1 LRLSWCVSATKG
13 ARLVGQARRYGPG
26 NAILLNKFLNEH
38 RKGGGNAKRYRPDRT
53 TETTSC
59 ANPKNACTTSV
70 HEIDAGTD
78 RPQCQISDRI
88 LCDNSALH
96 SGGGH
101 YCRIANWG
109 RQSKMAYPVD
119 RYLLIASTV
128 CFLAAV
134 VHTLVEL
141 RAGVFRPMRFNF
153 FAIGLGFIFQ
163 TAFLW
168 IRGQELGRC
177 PITNLFEVFVFL
189 AWSVALVYML
199 VGPAYRLSLMGAF
212 TAPLVLLLQGF
223 ALIAPI
229 DTRHPVAVP
238 ANSWLE
244 FHASMSLVA
253 YGAFALACI
262 AGVMYLLQERQLKT
276 HQLHSIFY
284 HLPPLT
290 NLFAVITR
298 LLWWGFALYT
308 VGIVSGFFTG
318 HPLPRIQVM
327 AAIALWLLYAAILQ
341 ARHLQWL
348 APRRV
353 AALCIIG
360 FSAALALL
368 WGITFTAELHHV
380 P

>member
-1 LRLSWCVSATKG
+1 
-13 ARLVGQARRYGPG
+13 
-26 NAILLNKFLNEH
+26 
-38 RKGGGNAKRYRPDRT
+38 
-53 TETTSC
+53 
-59 ANPKNACTTSV
+59 
-70 HEIDAGTD
+70 
-78 RPQCQISDRI
+78 
-88 LCDNSALH
+88 
-96 SGGGH
+96 
-101 YCRIANWG
+101 
-109 RQSKMAYPVD
+109 MD
-119 RYLLIASTV
+119 RYFLIASTF

-134 VHTLVEL
+134 VHTVIEL
-141 RAGVFRPMRFNF
+141 RANLFRPLRFNF
-153 FAIGLGFIFQ
+153 IAIGLGFVFQ

-168 IRGQELGRC
+168 IRGHELGRC
-177 PITNLFEVFVFL
+177 PITNLFEVFAFL

-212 TAPLVLLLQGF
+212 TAPVVLLLQGF

-229 DTRHPVAVP
+229 DTRHSPSVPV
-238 ANSWLE
+238 NSWLE

-253 YGAFALACI
+253 YGVFALACI

-276 HQLHSIFY
+276 HHLHSIFY

-318 HPLPRIQVM
+318 HPLPRIQVA

-341 ARHLQWL
+341 ARHLKWL
-348 APRRV
+348 APKRV
-353 AALCIIG
+353 AALCIVG

-368 WGITFTAELHHV
+368 WGITFTAELHRV

>member
-1 LRLSWCVSATKG
+1 M
-13 ARLVGQARRYGPG
+13 
-26 NAILLNKFLNEH
+26 E
-38 RKGGGNAKRYRPDRT
+38 
-53 TETTSC
+53 
-59 ANPKNACTTSV
+59 
-70 HEIDAGTD
+70 
-78 RPQCQISDRI
+78 
-88 LCDNSALH
+88 
-96 SGGGH
+96 
-101 YCRIANWG
+101 
-109 RQSKMAYPVD
+109 

-134 VHTLVEL
+134 VHTAIEL
-141 RAGVFRPMRFNF
+141 RANLFRPMRFNF
-153 FAIGLGFIFQ
+153 LAIGLGFVFQ

-189 AWSVALVYML
+189 AWSVALVYLL
-199 VGPAYRLSLMGAF
+199 VGPTYRLSLMGAF

-229 DTRHPVAVP
+229 DSRHSITGP

-253 YGAFALACI
+253 YGVFALACI
-262 AGVMYLLQERQLKT
+262 SGVMYLLQERQLKT
-276 HQLHSIFY
+276 HHLHSIFY

-318 HPLPRIQVM
+318 HPLPRTQVA
-327 AAIALWLLYAAILQ
+327 AAIALWFLYAAILQ
-341 ARHLQWL
+341 ARHLKWL
-348 APRRV
+348 APKRV
-353 AALCIIG
+353 AVLCILG
-360 FSAALALL
+360 FSAALMLL
-368 WGITFTAELHHV
+368 WGITFTAELHRV

>member
-1 LRLSWCVSATKG
+1 
-13 ARLVGQARRYGPG
+13 
-26 NAILLNKFLNEH
+26 
-38 RKGGGNAKRYRPDRT
+38 
-53 TETTSC
+53 
-59 ANPKNACTTSV
+59 
-70 HEIDAGTD
+70 
-78 RPQCQISDRI
+78 
-88 LCDNSALH
+88 
-96 SGGGH
+96 
-101 YCRIANWG
+101 
-109 RQSKMAYPVD
+109 MD
-119 RYLLIASTV
+119 RYFLIASTV
-128 CFLAAV
+128 CFLVAV
-134 VHTLVEL
+134 VHTVIEF
-141 RAGVFRPMRFNF
+141 RAKVFRTLRFNF
-153 FAIGLGFIFQ
+153 FAIGLGFVFQ
-163 TAFLW
+163 TVFLSV
-168 IRGQELGRC
+168 RGHELGRC

-189 AWSVALVYML
+189 AWSVALIYLL

-229 DTRHPVAVP
+229 DVRHPVQLA

-244 FHASMSLVA
+244 FHASISLVA

-290 NLFAVITR
+290 NLFAAVTR

-308 VGIVSGFFTG
+308 AGIVSGFFTG
-318 HPLPRIQVM
+318 HPLPRTQVV

-341 ARHLQWL
+341 ARHLKWL
-348 APRRV
+348 APKRV

-368 WGITFTAELHHV
+368 WGITFTTELH
-380 P
+380 PMP